1 MRLQC
6 LLTTLVLA
14 AATVAAQPPTMLTRE
29 QAGQILMQLLQ
40 AGQYPTDVVIGLSS
54 SELPAGYEVLEFDWE
69 TLRQLAPEDKDYPT
83 MTTMNDAMWFDLNT
97 PYEHAYYFGVHF
109 QPLDAEVL
117 VTVNAWT
124 GYVYLYPSPR
134 PLEPFVTNSQM
145 GLGNLPV
152 LTQEQQQERALQ
164 IARACLGD
172 GSLLVRAVFPLEDGA
187 EVPYGEW
194 GTAFLI
200 YKVDSQTSAVLP
212 HIAWLIINSRNGF
225 VEEAL
230 VYNRPLRVSTVPRIN
245 YLQAMALASN
255 YMSEMGVQVVEWVT
269 RYPKEEYYRQLGM
282 PLYYDFGLFVVED
295 GLLEQ
300 HLVWMLPCVWEWQ
313 GHRFGSLVG
322 VNAHTGEVMTSVT
335 ASLILNARRQRKN
348 WQQRRELEVFELKLN
363 GASAYLWF
371 SPMRLVANRL
381 YIQSRF
387 ARSFGADYQDGRLS
401 GKMGMHRLKPS
412 DRLRRNGVEY
422 VPLRDVCKAAGIR
435 LEWDNQR
442 KVPILYAEWL
452 DVKSRLRRQ

>member
-14 AATVAAQPPTMLTRE
+14 AATAAAHPPTMLTRE

-40 AGQYPTDVVIGLSS
+40 VGQYPTDTVIGLSS
-54 SELPAGYEVLEFDWE
+54 SDLPAGFEVLEFDWE

-83 MTTMNDAMWFDLNT
+83 MTTISRATWFDINT
-97 PYEHAYYFGVHF
+97 PYEHAYYFGVRF
-109 QPLDAEVL
+109 QPLNAEVL

-124 GYVYLYPSPR
+124 GYVDLHPSPR
-134 PLEPFVTNSQM
+134 SLEPFTTNSQM

-172 GSLLVRAVFPLEDGA
+172 GDLLVRAVFPLEDGT

-200 YKVDSQTSAVLP
+200 YKLDPRTAAVLP
-212 HIAWLIINSRNGF
+212 QVAWLIINSRTGF
-225 VEEAL
+225 LEEAF

-245 YLQAMALASN
+245 FLQAMAIANN
-255 YMSEMGVQVVEWVT
+255 YMNEMGIQVVEWVT
-269 RYPKEEYYRQLGM
+269 HYPGDEYYRQLGM
-282 PLYYDFGLFVVED
+282 PLYFDFGLFVVED

-313 GHRFGSLVG
+313 GQLRGSLVG
-322 VNAHTGEVMTSVT
+322 VNAHTGEVMTSVP
-335 ASLILNARRQRKN
+335 ASLVLYERRQRKN
-348 WQQRRELEVFELKLN
+348 WEQHREVEVFGLQLN
-363 GASAYLWF
+363 GAPAYLWF

-387 ARSFGADYQDGRLS
+387 ARSFGVDYQDGRLS
-401 GKMGMHRLKPS
+401 GKMGVHRLNPWE
-412 DRLRRNGVEY
+412 RLHRNGIEY
-422 VPLRDVCKAAGIR
+422 IPLRDVCKVAGIR
-435 LEWDNQR
+435 LHWDNQR
-442 KVPILYAEWL
+442 KVPILHAEWL
-452 DVKSRLRRQ
+452 DVKRRL